1 MTRSSFGSLD
11 RRDFLRWG
19 GGAAALGGAGL
30 LPGRAASQA
39 RKTTLLIGTDIGDSK
54 FMDPGRVTE
63 SSTYPILRGVYEA
76 LITMP
81 PGEYSSFKPL
91 LATEWGKTPDG
102 KGLRFKL
109 RPNVKF
115 ESGNPLTAEDV
126 KFTFERVQN
135 LKDQPSAQFTTN
147 FDRVEIVDVMTVDL
161 YLKDPTL
168 PMYGFIASPQ
178 LAIQDSKLVRA
189 HGGTNAPSAKDEDK
203 ATEWLDQ
210 NSAGSGPY
218 KLVKWERNS
227 IVQLVRNPTY
237 WRGPAPFER
246 IVIRHIG
253 ESAAQL
259 LARQRGDIDIA
270 FNLTPEQIT
279 GLRGNLDVEVI
290 RKPSLDYM
298 YMTLTAGADLN
309 PALAKKEARQ
319 AVAYAIDY
327 DGIRDSLLGGAAIRP
342 VNFIPVGMGG
352 STVEQTKEFGFRQDL
367 DKAKALL
374 AQAGLQNGFSFDM
387 QYGNT
392 AYFGVSYQLIA
403 QKVQADLARIGVKVN
418 LFPMDTVNM
427 RTQFVAGKSQ
437 SVISYWTGNMDV
449 TLWTQPSIERM
460 ATRTRWEVP
469 QSMKDLVFKATREE
483 DQQKQFAMWLEYQKI
498 LVDNANYIILFQP
511 DIQVAARKGIAGVNL
526 TATGGMLEM
535 YDIRPSG

>member
-1 MTRSSFGSLD
+1 MSNSIRRSVD
-11 RRDFLRWG
+11 RRDVLRWSSR
-19 GGAAALGGAGL
+19 GAAALAAGV
-30 LPGRAASQA
+30 LPGRATSQA
-39 RKTTLLIGTDIGDSK
+39 RKTTLLIGFDIGDSK
-54 FMDPGRVTE
+54 FMDPARVTE
-63 SSTYPILRGVYEA
+63 SSTYPILRSVYEA

-91 LATEWGKTPDG
+91 LAVEWGKTPDR

-147 FDRVEIVDVMTVDL
+147 FDRVEIVDAMTVDL

-178 LAIQDSKLVRA
+178 LAIQDSKLVR
-189 HGGTNAPSAKDEDK
+189 GQSGVNGPNAKDEDK
-203 ATEWLDQ
+203 ATAWLDQ

-227 IVQLVRNPTY
+227 VVQLVRNPNY

-246 IVIRHIG
+246 IVVRHIG

-259 LARQRGDIDIA
+259 LALQRGDIDIA

-279 GLRGNLDVEVI
+279 SLAGNADIEVI

-298 YMTLTAGADLN
+298 YMTLTAGAELN
-309 PALAKKEARQ
+309 PNLAKKEARQ
-319 AVAYAIDY
+319 AVAHAIDY

-352 STVEQTKEFGFRQDL
+352 STVEQTAQFGFRQDL
-367 DKAKALL
+367 AKARALL
-374 AQAGLQNGFSFDM
+374 AQAGLPNGFSFDM

-403 QKVQADLARIGVKVN
+403 QKIQADLARIGVKVN

-427 RTQFVAGKSQ
+427 RTQFVGGKSQ

-460 ATRTRWEVP
+460 AQRTHWVVP
-469 QSMKDLVFKATREE
+469 QSMKDLVFQATREE
-483 DQQKQFAMWLEYQKI
+483 DQAKQFQLWLEYQKS

-511 DIQVAARKGIAGVNL
+511 HLQVAARKGITGVNL

-535 YDIRPSG
+535 YDIRPAG